1 MKNIFD
7 IFKLLLSKLNKTARK
22 FNKIRLLFSMF
33 LKVESSSLR
42 TNNRCCISVFY
53 KLKTFCLCDSRYSGC
68 SICVKIKVFRADLKL
83 ECLAPKSPNRGLK
96 NVWLFGSSEVRV
108 FGCLGVRVF
117 NIQSINQK
125 IKKSK
130 NQTIKHPNSR

>member
-1 MKNIFD
+1 
-7 IFKLLLSKLNKTARK
+7 
-22 FNKIRLLFSMF
+22 MF

-96 NVWLFGSSEVRV
+96 NVWLFGSSEVRKFGSSEV
-108 FGCLGVRVF
+108 RMFGCLGVRVF

-130 NQTIKHPNSR
+130 NQTSKLPIAIGTNIQTFEKSLLVYLVVAGSL